1 MTPSSARREK
11 YISVGQGA
19 VTQRSWLVRSRR
31 ATPTG
36 ARETGR
42 AAVCE
47 HTVYVVL
54 LLSVEIRIQS

>member
-1 MTPSSARREK
+1 MSARGPPASTRR
-11 YISVGQGA
+11 VQDGLLR
-19 VTQRSWLVRSRR
+19 VFLSRR
-31 ATPTG
+31 RHAEAG
-36 ARETGR
+36 ARETQTGR